1 MLKGSLVALVTPF
14 DDHNRVDYAALKRL
28 IDFHVAEGSDGLVVA
43 GTTGESATL
52 ASDEHVE
59 LIARAVELA
68 DGRVPIIAGTGSNST
83 SQTVDL
89 SVAVGDTGIYGYL
102 VVVPYYNKPVQEGMY
117 RHFSAVADAVDKPV
131 MLYNV
136 PGRTASDL
144 LPETVARLA
153 GHENISA
160 IKEAT
165 GDIDRLRDV
174 QALVPADFGLF
185 SGDDFTVLPFIEQ
198 GGHGVVTVS
207 GNVVPAQMAE
217 LCRLAGAGEHEAAKA
232 IDDRLQPLNTALF
245 LESNPIPVKWVV
257 CEMGLISPHIRLP
270 LTEFSEQYHDEMR
283 AAMSGAGVESGT

>member
-1 MLKGSLVALVTPF
+1 M
-14 DDHNRVDYAALKRL
+14 
-28 IDFHVAEGSDGLVVA
+28 
-43 GTTGESATL
+43 
-52 ASDEHVE
+52 
-59 LIARAVELA
+59 AV
-68 DGRVPIIAGTGSNST
+68 R
-83 SQTVDL
+83 
-89 SVAVGDTGIYGYL
+89 DTGIFGYL
-102 VVVPYYNKPVQEGMY
+102 LVVPYYNKPVQEGMF

-153 GHENISA
+153 KHENIRA

-165 GDIDRLRDV
+165 GNIDRLRDI

-217 LCRLAGAGEHEAAKA
+217 LCRLASAGDIDAAKA

-245 LESNPIPVKWVV
+245 LESNPIPVKWAVSQ
-257 CEMGLISPHIRLP
+257 MGLISPHIRLP
-270 LTEFSEQYHDEMR
+270 LTEFSEQYHDQMR
-283 AAMSGAGVESGT
+283 AAMSGAGLETGA